1 MLYLFILL
9 IPIGEM
15 TSSPTRSLLYVM
27 YIVNIYIMYP
37 ETGNIW
43 YTKLHVL
50 SNSTLTGGP

>member
-15 TSSPTRSLLYVM
+15 TSSPTRSLYVM